1 MTAKKSE
8 VVWHSARRNH
18 RYDLDPWLSSL
29 FVIIDICLI
38 DMPAPQLAFRGND
51 VSSPHYRAA
60 SISLSDEIHSFQSSL
75 IVVSALVRA
84 PG

>member
-8 VVWHSARRNH
+8 VVWYSARRNH
-18 RYDLDPWLSSL
+18 SYDLNPWLSSL
-29 FVIIDICLI
+29 FAII
-38 DMPAPQLAFRGND
+38 DMPAPQPAFRGND

-84 PG
+84 LG

>member
-1 MTAKKSE
+1 MTLILGF
-8 VVWHSARRNH
+8 H
-18 RYDLDPWLSSL
+18 RCSQYA
-29 FVIIDICLI
+29 I
-38 DMPAPQLAFRGND
+38 DMPAPQPAFRGND

>member
-1 MTAKKSE
+1 MTAKKSK
-8 VVWHSARRNH
+8 VVWHSARRNQAMTLILGFH
-18 RYDLDPWLSSL
+18 RC
-29 FVIIDICLI
+29 FAII
-38 DMPAPQLAFRGND
+38 DMPAPQPAFRGND

-84 PG
+84 LG

>member
-18 RYDLDPWLSSL
+18 SYNLNPWLSSL
-29 FVIIDICLI
+29 FATI
-38 DMPAPQLAFRGND
+38 DMPAPQPAFREND

-60 SISLSDEIHSFQSSL
+60 SVFLSDEIHSFQSNL

-84 PG
+84 LG